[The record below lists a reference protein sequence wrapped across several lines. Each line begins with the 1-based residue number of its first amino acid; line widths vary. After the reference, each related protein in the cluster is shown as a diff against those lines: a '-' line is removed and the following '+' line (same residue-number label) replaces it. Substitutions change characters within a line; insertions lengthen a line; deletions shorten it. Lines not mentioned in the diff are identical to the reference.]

1 MNPQLIVVLVG
12 LFYILIVGGMSL
24 LRREGLSM
32 QLALEALLVIALAVF
47 LGSVTGTAVD
57 PIILFIL
64 LYLITMR
71 ARLLTDLANLLFK
84 RWGYEVAAS
93 LYRLALRLFPDRTAR
108 YIVLINWGVAR
119 LQVGNVEGAIDI
131 LQDVLASAQ
140 EHGGLGH
147 KYEAAC
153 CYNLALAY
161 RKAGEDVK
169 AVLQLNKVIE
179 LFPASVYS
187 QAAERLLKQRRE
199 RDKSRDASH
208 KDT

>member
-1 MNPQLIVVLVG
+1 VNPHLMVVLVG
-12 LFYILIVGGMSL
+12 LFYILIIGGISL

-32 QLALEALLVIALAVF
+32 QLALESLLIIALAVL
-47 LGSVTGTAVD
+47 LGSAAGTSVD
-57 PIILFIL
+57 PIILFII
-64 LYLITMR
+64 LY
-71 ARLLTDLANLLFK
+71 LANLLFK
-84 RWGYEVAAS
+84 RRGYATAAS

-108 YIVLINWGVAR
+108 HVVLVNWGVAR
-119 LQVGNVEGAIDI
+119 LQTGDVEGAIAT
-131 LQDVLASAQ
+131 LQGVLTSAHEQ
-140 EHGGLGH
+140 GGLGH

-169 AVLQLNKVIE
+169 AVLQLNQVIE

-199 RDKSRDASH
+199 RDASPDAPDKGS
-208 KDT
+208 

>member
-1 MNPQLIVVLVG
+1 VNPHLMVVLVG
-12 LFYILIVGGMSL
+12 LFYILIIGGISL

-32 QLALEALLVIALAVF
+32 QLALESLLIIALAVL
-47 LGSVTGTAVD
+47 LGSAAGTSVD
-57 PIILFIL
+57 PIILFII

-84 RWGYEVAAS
+84 RRGYATAAS

-108 YIVLINWGVAR
+108 HVVLVNWGVAR
-119 LQVGNVEGAIDI
+119 LQTGDVEGAIAT
-131 LQDVLASAQ
+131 LQGVLTSAHEQ
-140 EHGGLGH
+140 GGLGH

-169 AVLQLNKVIE
+169 AVLQLNQVIE

-199 RDKSRDASH
+199 RDASRDASD
-208 KDT
+208 KGS